1 MKIFLLPA
9 VECALDIVASHS
21 CTFCN
26 SIRLFSTKKT
36 TKIQNTDYMT
46 VRTIIIDDERLARN
60 ELKKLLQEFRE
71 IEVIDEAAN
80 VQEGIEKIEKH
91 NPDLIFL
98 DIQMPGKTG
107 FDLLEELDRAPKVIF
122 TTAYDEFALKAFE
135 VNALDYLLKPVE
147 PKRLADAIQKLQ
159 QDENRE
165 SPTANGNGNGN
176 GNGTLTRT
184 GLLNDD
190 DQVFVKDG
198 ERCWF
203 VKLNEIRLFESVG
216 NYAKVFFGSNKP
228 LILKSLNSLEE
239 RLDDKVFFRA
249 NRKHIINMR
258 WIEKIEP
265 YFNGGLLLELKGGE
279 KIEVSRRQTVKFKEM
294 MSL

>member
-1 MKIFLLPA
+1 MRAIL
-9 VECALDIVASHS
+9 
-21 CTFCN
+21 
-26 SIRLFSTKKT
+26 
-36 TKIQNTDYMT
+36 
-46 VRTIIIDDERLARN
+46 IDDERLART
-60 ELKKLLQEFRE
+60 ELRKLLQEFPE
-71 IEVIDEAAN
+71 IEIVDEAAN
-80 VQEGIEKIEKH
+80 VDEGISKIESH

-107 FDLLEELDRAPKVIF
+107 FDLLNELDRAPQVIF

-147 PKRLADAIQKLQ
+147 PKRLADAIQKLSGG
-159 QDENRE
+159 EHKEVRTEGEFTNN
-165 SPTANGNGNGN
+165 SM
-176 GNGTLTRT
+176 LTEV
-184 GLLNDD
+184 

-203 VKLNEIRLFESVG
+203 VKLSDIRLFESVG
-216 NYAKVFFGSNKP
+216 NYAKVFFGPNKP
-228 LILKSLNSLEE
+228 LILKSLNALEE
-239 RLDDKVFFRA
+239 RLDEKYFFRA
-249 NRKHIINMR
+249 NRKHIVNLRM
-258 WIEKIEP
+258 IEKIEP